1 VLLEQSANQCGEAL
15 DAVTVMLEEVLE
27 SSKGSADTFTD
38 LGYEHCVSL
47 GICLVLFLK
56 SVGLND
62 AHLS

>member
-38 LGYEHCVSL
+38 LGQIGFNFFHFRGPWHWTCMSL
-47 GICLVLFLK
+47 
-56 SVGLND
+56 
-62 AHLS
+62 